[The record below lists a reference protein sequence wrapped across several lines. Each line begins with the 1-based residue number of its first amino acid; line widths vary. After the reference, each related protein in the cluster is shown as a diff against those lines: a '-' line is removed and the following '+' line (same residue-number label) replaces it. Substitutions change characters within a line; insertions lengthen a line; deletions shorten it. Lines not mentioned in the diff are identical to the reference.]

1 LKNMDDPLKSVVPG
15 QPMSEEQRKAMA
27 KANEESSA
35 EAQRMAAE
43 HIAREGH
50 EAPVASVVA
59 GSVLEKLKNLP
70 PEKKAE

>member
-1 LKNMDDPLKSVVPG
+1 MADPLDTVVPG

-43 HIAREGH
+43 QIAREGH
-50 EAPVASVVA
+50 EAPVTQVVA

-70 PEKKAE
+70 PEKPAE